1 MKRILG
7 NLLGHTLGLCLLMT
21 GNHMTI
27 LAQTQQN
34 TSSRPKRIFTNEDL
48 EKYEGKY
55 GRDFSSGELPGNA
68 NLASG
73 KQRVDPDQADKS
85 VTGKNQN
92 PANSQSRSTL
102 ATRLKE
108 NSDILAK
115 AKQDEA
121 KLGNSLSKYALKL
134 AGANNDF
141 QKKTAQEQ
149 VDGVQKNLTRVQE
162 ERKKAENDRGKLLEE
177 AKKLGLKEEDLIP
190 PESGG
195 PQKP

>member
-1 MKRILG
+1 MKKTFG
-7 NLLGHTLGLCLLMT
+7 NLLGHALCLCLFIAA
-21 GNHMTI
+21 NHII
-27 LAQTQQN
+27 LARTQQN
-34 TSSRPKRIFTNEDL
+34 ASSHPKRVFTNEDL
-48 EKYEGKY
+48 EKYQGKY

-68 NLASG
+68 DLPSG
-73 KQRVDPDQADKS
+73 KQPVDSDQAAKNE
-85 VTGKNQN
+85 TGKKQN
-92 PANSQSRSTL
+92 PTGSQSRSTL
-102 ATRLKE
+102 AARLKE

-115 AKQDEA
+115 ARQDEA
-121 KLGNSLSKYALKL
+121 KLRNSLSKYTLKL